1 VRVLAANLFL
11 ILFGLSIAVT
21 YFSIRMGWLRAL
33 VAGLSGWVASSVFLF
48 FYSFLKGDGISQ
60 ALTVALSLGFLFTLT
75 SVSIGAFF
83 HANAGVR
90 IEKRD
95 K

>member
-1 VRVLAANLFL
+1 MRVLAANLFL

-21 YFSIRMGWLRAL
+21 YFAIRLGWLRAL
-33 VAGLSGWVASSVFLF
+33 VAGLSGWVASSMFLF
-48 FYSFLKGDGISQ
+48 FYSFLKGDSLPQ
-60 ALTVALSLGFLFTLT
+60 ALTVGLSLGFLFTAT

>member
-1 VRVLAANLFL
+1 MRVLAANLFL
-11 ILFGLSIAVT
+11 ALFGLSIAVT
-21 YFSIRMGWLRAL
+21 YFSIRLGWLRAL
-33 VAGLSGWVASSVFLF
+33 VAGLSGWLASSLFVF
-48 FYSFLKGDGISQ
+48 FYSVLKGDEITQ
-60 ALTVALSLGFLFTLT
+60 ALTVGLSLGFLFTAT

-90 IEKRD
+90 IEK